1 MNFQRIISLCLCF
14 IIFVGCCVIPAS
26 AKTAEELQQEIT
38 DLEKE
43 EQELESQLAVL
54 KKDKKKQQ
62 ELKNALDAKIAN
74 LQKQIDACN
83 QKIEENNKI
92 IAKNESEIAE
102 KQAEMETVI
111 FEFKR
116 RIRTIYMSGS
126 ISGGLEILLGAD
138 DFADFIALS
147 QLTQNVSRRDRKM
160 VEEIVDELKK
170 IEEKIAANK
179 VLIEEQNQI
188 KATLKEKQ
196 DELDKESAEILKVIQ
211 GIQSDQ
217 NNLNNQLYQTEQQI
231 KDAEEQLE
239 AILSQGNDNGVD
251 LPFSGLFTWP
261 VPGYTNVTSGYG
273 YRWGKLH
280 KGIDI
285 AQSGISGKKVVSAA
299 SGTVTVGCNT
309 CTHNYGKYAN
319 GSVYSCGCGGGYG
332 NYIMIDHG
340 LHNGYYYR
348 TVYAHLK
355 PGSITVSS
363 GSQVNQGQ
371 KIGEV
376 GTTGNSSGY
385 HLHFEIRRGTS
396 KSSLSP
402 VNPRDYI

>member
-43 EQELESQLAVL
+43 EKDLESQLSVL
-54 KKDKKKQQ
+54 KNDKKKQQ
-62 ELKNALDAKIAN
+62 QLKDALDAKIAN

-102 KQAEMETVI
+102 KQSEMETVI

-160 VEEIVDELKK
+160 VEEIVDELQK

-188 KATLKEKQ
+188 KATLKVKQ

-211 GIQSDQ
+211 GIQSNQ
-217 NNLNNQLYQTEQQI
+217 NSLNNQLYQTEQQI

-261 VPGYTNVTSGYG
+261 VPGYTNVTSG
-273 YRWGKLH
+273 
-280 KGIDI
+280 
-285 AQSGISGKKVVSAA
+285 
-299 SGTVTVGCNT
+299 
-309 CTHNYGKYAN
+309 
-319 GSVYSCGCGGGYG
+319 
-332 NYIMIDHG
+332 
-340 LHNGYYYR
+340 
-348 TVYAHLK
+348 
-355 PGSITVSS
+355 
-363 GSQVNQGQ
+363 
-371 KIGEV
+371 
-376 GTTGNSSGY
+376 
-385 HLHFEIRRGTS
+385 
-396 KSSLSP
+396 
-402 VNPRDYI
+402 